1 MKLKALLK
9 KVYFYSL
16 PNNALVRTVFAVLDR
31 GIEAFRFVWEWFVKT
46 FWVEPRF
53 RSRYQA
59 GKSLWMENS
68 PFISGRGEIVLGEGV
83 RISGKIGIAFMPV
96 EGNEPK
102 LCIGANTFVGVNCAF
117 STAESIVVGE
127 NCLLAAE
134 TVIRDND
141 GHPLDAVRRRENHLL
156 NPDEVKAVTIGDDV
170 WVGNRAM
177 ILKGVS
183 IGDRAIV
190 ASCAVVTKDVAAD
203 TIVAGNPARV
213 VRELPRSAEGAG

>member
-1 MKLKALLK
+1 MKLKPILK

-16 PNNALVRTVFAVLDR
+16 PNHVLVRWLFSVLDR
-31 GIEAFRFVWEWFVKT
+31 GSEAFRFVWEWLVKT

-68 PFISGRGEIVLGEGV
+68 PYVAGRGDIVLGEGV
-83 RISGKIGIAFMPV
+83 RISGKIGIAFVPV
-96 EGNEPK
+96 KGYTPR
-102 LCIGANTFVGVNCAF
+102 LRVGANTFIGVNCSF
-117 STAESIVVGE
+117 SAAESIVIGD

-141 GHPLDAVRRRENHLL
+141 GHPLDAVRRRANTPLEA
-156 NPDEVKAVTIGDDV
+156 DEVQPVTIGNDV
-170 WVGNRAM
+170 WIGNRAM
-177 ILKGVS
+177 VLKGVT

-213 VRELPRSAEGAG
+213 VRELPKSETATA